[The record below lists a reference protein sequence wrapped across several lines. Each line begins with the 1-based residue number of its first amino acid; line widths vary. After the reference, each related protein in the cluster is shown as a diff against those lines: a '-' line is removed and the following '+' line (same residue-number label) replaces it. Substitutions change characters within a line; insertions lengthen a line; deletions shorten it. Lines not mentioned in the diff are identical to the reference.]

1 MPLTS
6 NNWFIVTLALVPQ
19 PDELTDVLPS
29 ERLLVNGV
37 AIPELRSSFRKIEDS
52 RNARAVVMVWL
63 WTGLLAYAGARWGL
77 AAAVAAFVLMG
88 PMHARFAILMHEA
101 AHRLLF
107 TKKRTNDF
115 VGKWLIAYPAFVP
128 ISIYRRS
135 HFAHHREEF
144 GPEEPDIAFYRGYPC
159 EPRDL
164 RRRLLRDAIGVS
176 GYKNFAA
183 LVAAVFKPS
192 SRRIASTILGVQLVM
207 FALYWVLTGAW
218 WSYLAFWWLPW
229 MTQWRVLNR
238 LRAVAEHGGMSKSR
252 DRRLTTHNVRQ
263 HWLAR
268 FWFVPYNTGW
278 HLAHHVD
285 MGVPWHNLPA
295 YHRELQRAGYVT
307 ERITF
312 KNYFELWRA
321 AVTPAVNETRRQSDV
336 AS

>member
-1 MPLTS
+1 MT
-6 NNWFIVTLALVPQ
+6 IALVPR

-29 ERLLVNGV
+29 QRLLANGM
-37 AIPELRSSFRKIEDS
+37 AIPELRSSFRKIDDW
-52 RNARAVVMVWL
+52 RNVRAVAMVWV
-63 WTGLLAYAGARWGL
+63 WTALLAYLGVHWGIV
-77 AAAVAAFVLMG
+77 AAVAAFVLMG

-107 TKKRTNDF
+107 TNKRVNDV
-115 VGKWLIAYPAFVP
+115 VGKWLIAYPALVP

-164 RRRLLRDAIGVS
+164 RRRLLRDAVGIS
-176 GYKNFAA
+176 GYKNFRA
-183 LVAAVFKPS
+183 LVEAAFKPS
-192 SRRIASTILGVQLVM
+192 SRRTASSILGVQLVM
-207 FALYWVLTGAW
+207 FGLFWLLTGAW

-238 LRAVAEHGGMSKSR
+238 LRAIAEHGGMDQDK
-252 DRRLTTHNVRQ
+252 DRRLTTHSVRQ

-268 FWFVPYNTGW
+268 FCLVPFHTGW

-285 MGVPWHNLPA
+285 MGVPWRSLPA

-307 ERITF
+307 DEITF
-312 KNYFELWRA
+312 QNYFELWRA
-321 AVTPAVNETRRQSDV
+321 AVTSPSDACLGTN
-336 AS
+336 ASK